1 MGELIVWLVVGAV
14 LFAVVSAIWKWVLLG
29 LALYLTFKLTKRS
42 VAYVLRRMDAH
53 RKRERDLVH
62 RAYEQD
68 SALLRGDELRG
79 YYGEYPPVTW
89 PDD

>member
-1 MGELIVWLVVGAV
+1 MGELFVWLVVGAV

-29 LALYLTFKLTKRS
+29 LALYLSYKVAKRIL
-42 VAYVLRRMDAH
+42 AYVLRRLDAH
-53 RKRERDLVH
+53 RKLQRDLVH

-68 SALLRGDELRG
+68 SALLRGDELTG

-89 PDD
+89 PEN